1 MTKIKR
7 DNDNFINVVAGSWYN
22 PSFVLANNSWTEI
35 DDIKAG
41 MRGVNILASVMRKD
55 KKKQNMYYDTKNYK
69 TTVSNWNNED
79 RIMLDDDGYSVILLR
94 LKGSQIDTF
103 ERGNILQIKNVFA
116 RKDKEGMIYLET
128 TPMSKIKKIG
138 DDIEGVDFQGMR
150 AGLYEWEI

>member
-1 MTKIKR
+1 MK
-7 DNDNFINVVAGSWYN
+7 V
-22 PSFVLANNSWTEI
+22 
-35 DDIKAG
+35 
-41 MRGVNILASVMRKD
+41 LASVMRKD